1 MQTLLFSVADTNEIR
16 GRGIIIVSPVLRDLP
31 VGLMNGQQIELRR
44 PDGTT
49 LLTMIRGIEMC
60 DLNPNKRAGLLLPVE
75 VKLTDVPVGTE
86 VWTIE

>member
-1 MQTLLFSVADTNEIR
+1 MQTVLFPVADTLEIR

-31 VGLMNGQQIELRR
+31 FGLMNGQQIELRR

-49 LLTMIRGIEMC
+49 LLTMIRGIEI
-60 DLNPNKRAGLLLPVE
+60 NPDSRAGLLLPVE
-75 VKLTDVPVGTE
+75 VKLADVPVGTE